1 MMLQGWLPVPD
12 PVAFSVFGF
21 EIMWYAIMLTSGII
35 AAFAVVWFRAKSR
48 NLDPDMVYD
57 FAIVG
62 IPFGMI
68 GARLYYVIFEW
79 ENYRNN
85 LAEIFNIRGGGLAIH
100 GAVIGG
106 FGSVVIY
113 LLIKKQKPV
122 DWMDLAFIG
131 LPLGQAI
138 GRWGNYFNSEAH
150 GGPTDLPWAI
160 YADGEWV
167 HPTFL
172 YESIWCFLLFLLLLY
187 LDVKKPGF
195 KGRNICIYMVLYGI
209 ERFFVEGLRTD
220 SLYIGSF
227 KQAQVISVFT
237 IVMGIV
243 LWFVFRKNCAGGKTT
258 AEELEKSDLNKSDE
272 TEE

>member
-1 MMLQGWLPVPD
+1 MILLGWLPVAN
-12 PVAFSVFGF
+12 PVAFTIFGID
-21 EIMWYAIMLTSGII
+21 IMWYALMLTTGIV
-35 AAFAVVWFRAKSR
+35 AAFAVAYSR
-48 NLDPDMVYD
+48 CRSRDLNPDFVYD
-57 FAIVG
+57 IAIVG

-79 ENYRNN
+79 KNYAGD
-85 LAEIFNIRGGGLAIH
+85 LTQIFNLRAGGLAIH

-106 FGSVVIY
+106 FGALAVLMI
-113 LLIKKQKPV
+113 IKKQDPIKWL
-122 DWMDLAFIG
+122 DIAFVG

-172 YESIWCFLLFLLLLY
+172 YESIWCLLLFILLLS
-187 LDVKKPGF
+187 LDIRKPGF

-209 ERFFVEGLRTD
+209 ERYFVEGLRTD
-220 SLYIGSF
+220 SLWIGPF
-227 KQAQVISVFT
+227 RQAQVISAFT
-237 IVMGIV
+237 IVLGII
-243 LWFVFRKNCAGGKTT
+243 LWFVFKKKFGAKENMPKNQ
-258 AEELEKSDLNKSDE
+258 D
-272 TEE
+272 